1 MSMVAMLQFQKQN
14 ILRKQLVTGSWH
26 IKADR
31 NRAQWNNERQRE
43 NDASFANNQCIF
55 NSGRLLMRAYAG
67 D

>member
-31 NRAQWNNERQRE
+31 NRAQWNNER
-43 NDASFANNQCIF
+43 
-55 NSGRLLMRAYAG
+55 RAEWEWRFVRKQPMHI
-67 D
+67 

>member
-1 MSMVAMLQFQKQN
+1 MVAMLQFQKQS